1 MGKTDGSDC
10 TLVRAVLPGAMLR
23 GRLLVLAFFCSVI
36 SLPDGVTAALPYTIV
51 DSRGECLKLQNVWVQ
66 NKGTEDNTKQMSVQN
81 RCIEQQA
88 IAAEQSIDH

>member
-1 MGKTDGSDC
+1 MGKTDGSDR
-10 TLVRAVLPGAMLR
+10 TLVRAGAMPR
-23 GRLLVLAFFCSVI
+23 GRLLVVAFFCSVI

-51 DSRGECLKLQNVWVQ
+51 DSRAECPKLPNVRVQ
-66 NKGTEDNTKQMSVQN
+66 NRGTEDNTKQMSVQN